1 MFKVFSLLKLY
12 WLYVI
17 VGGLIW
23 AAVFIG
29 EPSRLVLGIE
39 AVVITILLIY
49 AGVMEFLLDGYSKML
64 QENMKVVGELVDQLE
79 RSTALVA
86 KIREA
91 VEARLEELDRQEQ
104 DKEPELPPAEMPVQH
119 SSVEDGPTVEG

>member
-1 MFKVFSLLKLY
+1 MFKVLSFLKHY

-23 AAVFIG
+23 LATLFY
-29 EPSRLVLGIE
+29 EPTRLVMVVE
-39 AVVITILLIY
+39 AVAITILLIY

-64 QENMKVVGELVDQLE
+64 QENMKIVGELVDQLE
-79 RSTALVA
+79 RSTALVT

-91 VEARLEELDRQEQ
+91 VQARLEELDRQEQ
-104 DKEPELPPAEMPVQH
+104 NQEPPPPPAEMPVP
-119 SSVEDGPTVEG
+119 SSSADDGPM